1 MTAPPLPFGLTPE
14 ALADATAEPDPD
26 GLRAATR
33 LRAVHGPDVAA
44 AALHQASLRRRA
56 RTKFGDQAATLFLTR
71 DGLEQATRPAV
82 AAHHAARFRAAGAT
96 RVVDL
101 GCGIGTDALAFADA
115 GLEVVAVERDPVTAA
130 VAAANLGERGR
141 VVCADAEQV
150 AGALLTPGTAAF
162 CDPARRSGSGRL
174 WRVTD
179 FTPSWDLVTTLLS
192 GERVAGV
199 KLGPALPHTLVPASA
214 EAEWVT
220 HDGDTVEV
228 GLWAGPGAR
237 PAFDVATLLAVDRAD
252 GVGRRVHRLDVPR
265 PVPGAPAEPLPVG
278 PVGRYLYEPDG
289 AVIRAR
295 GVALLGRRLEAHL
308 LDPDI
313 AYLSGDALVE
323 TPFATAFEVLEVL
336 GAGEKGLRRWVREHR
351 VGILEIKKRGVDLDP
366 AVLRR
371 RLAPQGPAA
380 ATLVLSRTPAGAVAL
395 VVRRL
400 EPDRPAA
407 GTH

>member
-1 MTAPPLPFGLTPE
+1 MTAPALPPGLTAE
-14 ALADATAEPDPD
+14 ALADAVAEPDPD
-26 GLRAATR
+26 GLAAATR
-33 LRAVHGPDVAA
+33 LRAAHGSAVGA

-56 RTKFGDQAATLFLTR
+56 RQKFGDRAATLFFTR

-82 AAHHAARFRAAGAT
+82 AAHHAARLVAAGAA

-115 GLEVVAVERDPVTAA
+115 GLEVVAVERDPGTAA
-130 VAAANLGERGR
+130 VAAANLGERGQ
-141 VVCADAEQV
+141 VLCADAEAV
-150 AGALLTPGTAAF
+150 AAELLTPGTAAF

-179 FTPSWDLVTTLLS
+179 FTPSWDLVTTLLA
-192 GERVAGV
+192 GDRVAGV
-199 KLGPALPHTLVPASA
+199 KLGPALPHTLVPTTA

-237 PAFDVATLLAVDRAD
+237 PDLDVATLLPGA
-252 GVGRRVHRLDVPR
+252 RLEVPR
-265 PVPGAPAEPLPVG
+265 PGPGRPAEPLPVG
-278 PVGRYLYEPDG
+278 PVGRYLFEPDG

-295 GVALLGRRLEAHL
+295 GVGPLGRRLGAHL
-308 LDPDI
+308 LNPEI
-313 AYLSGDALVE
+313 AYLSGDTAEE
-323 TPFATAFEVLEVL
+323 TPFATAFEVLDVL
-336 GAGEKGLRRWVREHR
+336 GAGEKTLRRWVREHE
-351 VGILEIKKRGVDLDP
+351 VGTLEIKKRGVDVDP

-371 RLAPQGPAA
+371 RLAPRGPGR
-380 ATLVLSRTPAGAVAL
+380 ATLVLSRTPSGAVAL

-400 EPDRPAA
+400 
-407 GTH
+407 GHG

>member
-1 MTAPPLPFGLTPE
+1 MTAPALPFGLTPE
-14 ALADATAEPDPD
+14 ALADAAAEPDPD
-26 GLRAATR
+26 GLAAATR
-33 LRAVHGPDVAA
+33 LRAAHGTEVVA

-56 RTKFGDQAATLFLTR
+56 RSKFGARAATLFLTR

-82 AAHHAARFRAAGAT
+82 AAHHAARLVAAGAS

-115 GLEVVAVERDPVTAA
+115 GLEVLAVERDPGTAA

-141 VVCADAEQV
+141 VLCADAEEV
-150 AGALLTPGTAAF
+150 AAELLTPGTAAF
-162 CDPARRSGSGRL
+162 CDPARRTGSGRL
-174 WRVTD
+174 WRAAD
-179 FTPSWDLVTTLLS
+179 FSPSWDLVTALLA
-192 GERVAGV
+192 GDRVAGV
-199 KLGPALPHTLVPASA
+199 KLGPALPHTLVPWGA

-237 PAFDVATLLAVDRAD
+237 PGLDVATLL
-252 GVGRRVHRLDVPR
+252 
-265 PVPGAPAEPLPVG
+265 PGADRLEVARPAPGRAAEALPVG

-295 GVALLGRRLEAHL
+295 GVAPLGRRLGAHL
-308 LDPDI
+308 LDPEI
-313 AYLSGDALVE
+313 AYLTGDTATA

-336 GAGEKGLRRWVREHR
+336 GAGEKALRRWVREHQ
-351 VGILEIKKRGVDLDP
+351 VGTLEIKKRGVDVDP

-371 RLAPQGPAA
+371 RLAPRGPRA
-380 ATLVLSRTPAGAVAL
+380 ATLVLSRTPSGAVAL

-400 EPDRPAA
+400 LPPGGRA
-407 GTH
+407 

>member
-1 MTAPPLPFGLTPE
+1 MTGPPLPFGLTPE
-14 ALADATAEPDPD
+14 ALADAMAEPDPD
-26 GLRAATR
+26 GLGAATR

-56 RTKFGDQAATLFLTR
+56 RTKFGDRAATLFLTR

-82 AAHHAARFRAAGAT
+82 AAHHAARFVAAGAT

-115 GLEVVAVERDPVTAA
+115 GLEVVAVERDADTAA
-130 VAAANLGERGR
+130 VAAANLGERGT
-141 VVCADAEQV
+141 VLCADAEDV
-150 AGALLTPGTAAF
+150 AGQLLTPGTAAF
-162 CDPARRSGSGRL
+162 CDPARRTGSGRL

-179 FTPSWDLVTTLLS
+179 FTPSWDLVTSLLS
-192 GERVAGV
+192 GDQVAGV
-199 KLGPALPHTLVPASA
+199 KLGPALPHALVPATA

-228 GLWAGPGAR
+228 GLWAGAGAR
-237 PAFDVATLLAVDRAD
+237 PAFDVATLLAGPRDD
-252 GVGRRVHRLDVPR
+252 GSGRPGHRLDVPR
-265 PVPGAPAEPLPVG
+265 PVPGAPAEPLPFG

-308 LDPDI
+308 LDPEI
-313 AYLSGDALVE
+313 AYLSGDVLVE

-371 RLAPQGPAA
+371 RLAPQGPAS

-400 EPDRPAA
+400 GPGGPAA